1 MLVTM
6 EQEKSYKHCPL
17 VPLADCLT
25 AFPSAVETTS
35 LPLKLRSTS
44 RDAEI
49 RTLPAPSSSTQDKQW
64 LYFPLGRFYLPSE
77 LPSLLRHHPKPI
89 LLPKDILSYCP
100 TVSGYP
106 GSKESLTC

>member
-1 MLVTM
+1 MLVAI

-17 VPLADCLT
+17 VPLADYLT

-49 RTLPAPSSSTQDKQW
+49 RTLPAPSSSTQDEQW
-64 LYFPLGRFYLPSE
+64 LYFSLCRFYLPLE
-77 LPSLLRHHPKPI
+77 LPSLPRHHPEPI
-89 LLPKDILSYCP
+89 LLPKDIPNYCP

-106 GSKESLTC
+106 GSTESLTC